1 MGALEENI
9 IQGGPMSIQPIAG
22 ANGKPVAATGA
33 TPNKP
38 APQSTSEN
46 QKTVPSKP
54 QVKADSVQI
63 SNVGQAALQEATETA
78 AQTAK
83 EARSGDRQAI
93 KLLAK
98 EEAAKAVQT
107 PQESAQKPENL
118 LK

>member
-1 MGALEENI
+1 
-9 IQGGPMSIQPIAG
+9 MSIQPIAG

-33 TPNKP
+33 TPTKP

-46 QKTVPSKP
+46 QKAPPSKP
-54 QVKADSVQI
+54 STKTADSVQI
-63 SNVGQAALQEATETA
+63 SNVGQVALQEATETA

-98 EEAAKAVQT
+98 EEAAKAVET
-107 PQESAQKPENL
+107 PQESVQKPENL